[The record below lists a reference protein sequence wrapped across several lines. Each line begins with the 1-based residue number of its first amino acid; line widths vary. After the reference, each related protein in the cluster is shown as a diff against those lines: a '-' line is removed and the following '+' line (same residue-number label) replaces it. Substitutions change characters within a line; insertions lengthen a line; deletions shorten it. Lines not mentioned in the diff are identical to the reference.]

1 MPVALTI
8 LVVDDYP
15 DARLL
20 LSYVLEDAGFHVIYA
35 ENGPDGI
42 AMARQH
48 RPAAIVM
55 DLHLPGMTG
64 VEAARAIKADAE
76 LAHIPIVAH
85 TLSSAPLT
93 AEERTIFDAVC
104 RKPSSPAAVV
114 ETLQRAL
121 RDRASKP
128 G

>member
-1 MPVALTI
+1 MSVALTV

-20 LSYVLEDAGFHVIYA
+20 LSYVLEDAGFQVIFA
-35 ENGPDGI
+35 ETGPDGI
-42 AMARQH
+42 AKAREH

-64 VEAARAIKADAE
+64 VEATRLLKADPEMAG
-76 LAHIPIVAH
+76 IPIVAH

-93 AEERTIFDAVC
+93 KEEHGIFDAVC
-104 RKPSSPAAVV
+104 RKPTTPAAVV
-114 ETLQRAL
+114 AALQGAL
-121 RDRASKP
+121 KLK
-128 G
+128 GVV

>member
-1 MPVALTI
+1 MALTV

-35 ENGPDGI
+35 ENGPEGI
-42 AMARQH
+42 AQAREH

-55 DLHLPGMTG
+55 DLHLPGMSG
-64 VEAARAIKADAE
+64 VEVTRLMKADPE
-76 LAHIPIVAH
+76 LAGIPIVAH

-93 AEERTIFDAVC
+93 EEEHAIFDAVC
-104 RKPSSPAAVV
+104 RKPSTPAAVV
-114 ETLQRAL
+114 DALQRAL
-121 RDRASKP
+121 GRT
-128 G
+128 